1 MRKPIL
7 ILLKSVG
14 GRVKVKLKNGATIG
28 GILKAV
34 DPQMNMVIEDAKEY
48 ASENPR
54 INYGTAFIR
63 GNNIL
68 WVQLLEA
75 FG

>member
-1 MRKPIL
+1 MRKPIP

-14 GRVKVKLKNGATIG
+14 GKVKVKLKNGATIG
-28 GILKAV
+28 GPLKAV
-34 DPQMNMVIEDAKEY
+34 DPQMNMVVEDAKEY
-48 ASENPR
+48 ASEDPH

-68 WVQLLEA
+68 WVQLEEQY
-75 FG
+75 